1 MNQTIKIIPPP
12 KQQTWVVPFQN
23 ESDRLDRQ
31 SHSSQSRVTSKETP
45 CLVRTK
51 STIWVLSVIFF
62 TGFTLIKC
70 FECIHWYMD
79 MPTYIHKR
87 LVRDNVRNIALEKT
101 TKRCFSIEDQQDVSI
116 PGFTICPYGS
126 AIAYNERILKM
137 HGFES
142 SKHYNW
148 PLRYQKRLEDFS
160 WKSNQSI
167 SPGEIECDYK

>member
-23 ESDRLDRQ
+23 ESDRLERQ
-31 SHSSQSRVTSKETP
+31 SASQGSVTSKETP

-87 LVRDNVRNIALEKT
+87 LVRDNVWNIALEKLQSSVLALRT
-101 TKRCFSIEDQQDVSI
+101 S
-116 PGFTICPYGS
+116 
-126 AIAYNERILKM
+126 KM
-137 HGFES
+137 SQFRASQYVHTAVPLLTMRKS
-142 SKHYNW
+142 SKCMVLKVLSTTTGLWDIKN
-148 PLRYQKRLEDFS
+148 
-160 WKSNQSI
+160 
-167 SPGEIECDYK
+167 G